1 MSDMTT
7 ENKKGFW
14 LTSVFAVLVLVGISA
29 YIAGERAL
37 KQGGQAA
44 AAAGQLKETA
54 GGIVLPVRWA
64 SLGKKLAA
72 AGVLDAAKIEGLYA
86 QRGGLTEAEK
96 NMISGD
102 YDGEIILTRNNSG
115 LWLNLLWALGLGN
128 KNAVLSAGPMT
139 DPKYGGA
146 GVFASTGGWPLAKD
160 LTMSHYDAHN
170 FISLTTDQQVLVE
183 MVSKNIYRPCC
194 DNSTYFPDCN
204 HGMAMLG
211 LLELAASQGA
221 DESTLYSIA
230 LGANSMWFPSQYETI
245 KQYFEKRGEEWGKI
259 DPKVILSKD
268 FSSSSGY
275 SRVLAEVAPEPS
287 NSGSSCGA

>member
-1 MSDMTT
+1 MTI

-29 YIAGERAL
+29 YIAGQSAL
-37 KQGGQAA
+37 EQDGAA
-44 AAAGQLKETA
+44 ASQPKETG
-54 GGIVLPVRWA
+54 GGIVLPVRWS
-64 SLGKKLAA
+64 SLGKKLAE
-72 AGVLDAAKIEGLYA
+72 AGVLDATKVEELYA

-102 YDGEIILTRNNSG
+102 YDGEIILTRNNSS

-146 GVFASTGGWPLAKD
+146 GVFASTGGWPLARGS
-160 LTMSHYDAHN
+160 TMSHYGAHN
-170 FISLTTDQQVLVE
+170 FIALTIEQQALVE
-183 MVSKNIYRPCC
+183 KVSKNVYRPCC
-194 DNSTYFPDCN
+194 DNPTYFPDCN

-211 LLELAASQGA
+211 LLELAAFQGA
-221 DESTLYSIA
+221 GENELYAIA
-230 LGANSMWFPSQYETI
+230 LSANSMWFPDQYETI

-259 DPKVILSKD
+259 DPRVILSKD

-275 SRVLAEVAPEPS
+275 SRVLAEVAPLPS
-287 NSGSSCGA
+287 SSGSSCGA